1 MLKQATQKG
10 YTLIELMVGL
20 AVGLI
25 VVTGLLVGWGF
36 FAQQTTYLAR
46 STNFHQ
52 DARAALQLISQD
64 IRRATPPDVN
74 TRALQLVCLDAA
86 NGCDPATVP
95 ATHGDCV
102 TFRYERED
110 ATSAPAASVV
120 FAGYRIANGGLQA
133 WWSTTQDSNGQC
145 AANNVNWAPVL
156 SPGINNIQTV
166 RLRVST
172 EPDANTSI
180 LNAANGISSRCLE
193 VDVEGAG
200 ASDTLE
206 RCPTA
211 NTEARVEL
219 LLVEVNISGTA
230 VLRNGNADNFSFSEL
245 VQVRNFEILE

>member
-1 MLKQATQKG
+1 MLKQPHQKG

-25 VVTGLLVGWGF
+25 VITGLLVGWGY

-64 IRRATPPDVN
+64 IRRATPPDAN
-74 TRALQLVCLDAA
+74 TRALELVCLDAA
-86 NGCDPATVP
+86 NGCDPDDEP
-95 ATHGDCV
+95 AVHGDCV

-110 ATSAPAASVV
+110 ATNPLTGNMV
-120 FAGYRIANGGLQA
+120 FAGYRIANGGLQS
-133 WWSTTQDSNGQC
+133 WWSTTQDASGQC
-145 AANNVNWAPVL
+145 AANSVNWAPVL
-156 SPGINNIQTV
+156 TPGINNIQTV

-172 EPDANTSI
+172 EPDADTTI
-180 LNAANGISSRCLE
+180 LNSASGISSRCLE

-206 RCPTA
+206 RCPTT

-230 VLRNGNADNFSFSEL
+230 TLRNGNADNFSFSEL